1 MEQLAFR
8 PAVPGDEELILQM
21 IQELAR
27 YEELEHQVVA
37 DCQTLHHWI
46 FEKGGAQVLFA
57 MVNGQEVGFALY
69 FYNFSTF
76 LGRENL
82 YLEDLYV
89 TPAWRGRG
97 IGLRLIRRVAGQAV
111 QEGCRRL
118 DWVCLDWNRPSRE
131 FYEKLG
137 AHAMPWWV
145 GYRAENEA
153 LIQLAGDKGEKNN
166 GN

>member
-76 LGRENL
+76 LGRCGL
-82 YLEDLYV
+82 YLEDLYIR
-89 TPAWRGRG
+89 PAHRHKGYGRAL
-97 IGLRLIRRVAGQAV
+97 IGRLADQAV
-111 QEGCRRL
+111 QQGLGRMEWWCHDPNTPAAG
-118 DWVCLDWNRPSRE
+118 
-131 FYEKLG
+131 FYRSLG
-137 AHAMPWWV
+137 AKPMEEWIT
-145 GYRAENEA
+145 YR
-153 LIQLAGDKGEKNN
+153 LQGDTLQAAAKAYKKTGQE
-166 GN
+166 

>member
-1 MEQLAFR
+1 M
-8 PAVPGDEELILQM
+8 PGDEELILQM

-76 LGRENL
+76 LGRCGL
-82 YLEDLYV
+82 YLEDLYIR
-89 TPAWRGRG
+89 PAHRHKGYGRAL
-97 IGLRLIRRVAGQAV
+97 IGRLADQAV
-111 QEGCRRL
+111 QQGLGRME
-118 DWVCLDWNRPSRE
+118 WWCLDTNTPAAG
-131 FYEKLG
+131 FYRSLG
-137 AHAMPWWV
+137 AKPMEEWIT
-145 GYRAENEA
+145 YR
-153 LIQLAGDKGEKNN
+153 LQGDTLQAAAKAYKKTGQD
-166 GN
+166 

>member
-76 LGRENL
+76 LGRCGL
-82 YLEDLYV
+82 YLEDLYIR
-89 TPAWRGRG
+89 PAHRHKGYGRAL
-97 IGLRLIRRVAGQAV
+97 IGRLADQAV
-111 QEGCRRL
+111 QQGLGRME
-118 DWVCLDWNRPSRE
+118 WWCLDTNTPAAG
-131 FYEKLG
+131 FYRSLG
-137 AHAMPWWV
+137 AKPMEEWIT
-145 GYRAENEA
+145 YR
-153 LIQLAGDKGEKNN
+153 LQGDTLQAAAKAYKKTGQE
-166 GN
+166 

>member
-69 FYNFSTF
+69 FYNFSTI
-76 LGRENL
+76 LGRCGL
-82 YLEDLYV
+82 YLEDLYIR
-89 TPAWRGRG
+89 PAHRHKGYGRAL
-97 IGLRLIRRVAGQAV
+97 IGRLADQAV
-111 QEGCRRL
+111 QQGLGRME
-118 DWVCLDWNRPSRE
+118 WWCLDTNTPAAG
-131 FYEKLG
+131 FYRSLG
-137 AHAMPWWV
+137 AKPMEEWIT
-145 GYRAENEA
+145 YR
-153 LIQLAGDKGEKNN
+153 LQGDTLQAAAKAYKKTGQE
-166 GN
+166 

>member
-69 FYNFSTF
+69 FYNVSTF
-76 LGRENL
+76 LGRCGL
-82 YLEDLYV
+82 YLEDLYIR
-89 TPAWRGRG
+89 PAHRHKGYGRAL
-97 IGLRLIRRVAGQAV
+97 IGRLADQAV
-111 QEGCRRL
+111 QQGLGRME
-118 DWVCLDWNRPSRE
+118 WWCLDTNTPAAG
-131 FYEKLG
+131 FYRSLG
-137 AHAMPWWV
+137 AKPMEEWIT
-145 GYRAENEA
+145 YR
-153 LIQLAGDKGEKNN
+153 LQGDTLQAAAKAYKKTGQE
-166 GN
+166 